1 MTYKKSNNI
10 DVKRINKN
18 IIYKYILERNKVS
31 KHEIAISLNM
41 SMPTVLQ
48 NIKELFEANLIK
60 EVGEFESSGGRK
72 AKAMS
77 IVEDAK
83 LAIGIDITRNHIS
96 LVLVNLFGNV
106 IKNIRLK
113 NRFRYTKEYF
123 LWFENSI
130 KEFVSDIDNNK
141 ILGAGLSI
149 PGIID
154 KSGTDIASSY
164 VLGFKDVPYTDFTK
178 YIPFECIFI
187 NDANAAGFAEARY
200 IENNAIYLSLSN
212 SVGGAIIF
220 AKQIYNGDNLRAG
233 EFGHMNIVPNGEKC
247 YCGKI
252 GCLDCYCR
260 ANLLSDLTN
269 GKLNVFFDKLNKG
282 NKIIDETWE
291 KYLYYLAI
299 AVNNLRMSFD
309 CDVVIGGYVGGYFS
323 DYLEDF
329 RNRVAKL
336 NTFETNG
343 NYVKSC
349 KHHFEGAALGA
360 ALQHIHS
367 FIESI

>member
-10 DVKRINKN
+10 DVKKINKN
-18 IIYKYILERNKVS
+18 IIYKYILDKNKVS
-31 KHEIAISLNM
+31 KHEIAMALNM

-48 NIKELFEANLIK
+48 NIKELFEVNLIK

-77 IVEDAK
+77 IVEDAR
-83 LAIGIDITRNHIS
+83 LSIGIDITKNHIS

-113 NRFRYTKEYF
+113 NKFSYSEEYF

-130 KEFVSDIDNNK
+130 REFVADIDSNK

-149 PGIID
+149 PSIID
-154 KSGTDIASSY
+154 KSGTKIVYSH
-164 VLGFKDVPYTDFTK
+164 VLGLENVPCTDFDK
-178 YIPFECIFI
+178 YVPFNCIFI

-220 AKQIYNGDNLRAG
+220 AKQLYKGDNIRAG
-233 EFGHMNIVPNGEKC
+233 EFGHISIIPNGEKC

-260 ANLLSDLTN
+260 AGLLSDLTN
-269 GKLNVFFDKLNKG
+269 GKLELFFDKLNKQ
-282 NKIIDETWE
+282 NKKIIDVWE

-299 AVNNLRMSFD
+299 AVNNLRMVFD
-309 CDVVIGGYVGGYFS
+309 CDIVIGGYVGGYFS
-323 DYLEDF
+323 PYLEDF
-329 RNRVAKL
+329 RNRVSKL

-343 NYVKSC
+343 NYIKSC

-360 ALQHIHS
+360 ALQYIYP